1 MLDKPKDDVVETARS
16 RFQRFKDLNSTLR
29 EQAIEDTKFVMGDS
43 DNQWQWPEDV
53 YQNRASVSGKPCL
66 TINVTAQ
73 HCNQI
78 INNIRQNRPS
88 AKISPVDGD
97 ADKKTALILGGMLR
111 SIQSYSNADT
121 AHDIAAEHA
130 VYGGEGFWR
139 VLTEYESEDSF
150 DQVITIKPLINPQL
164 VCIDPD
170 CIEPDR
176 SDAKW
181 GMIFE
186 DLTKEQFRQDY
197 PDTDCS
203 SWVEDPMG
211 WNSKDKVRI
220 AEYFYCEIEPDE
232 LYRLQDGTTLRKSEM
247 PEGIKVEGDYVVTP
261 DGLMIPI
268 VAKRDTKKK
277 VWYWCKLIGGEE
289 KPVDKKVW
297 PGLYLPII
305 CVVGKE
311 INVNGEIVRKGIV
324 RDLKDS
330 ARMVNYSYSAAV
342 ETVAL
347 QNKVPYMAS
356 AESIAGFEDIWGAA
370 NIENRAY
377 LPFNERDMEGNQL
390 SMPQR
395 QPSATM
401 ASAQVQMLQ
410 VSVEQMRA
418 TSGQSSAN
426 FGIKSEAS
434 SGIGIQRLKAQGEI
448 ATFHFPD
455 NLARSLK
462 YEAKVI
468 IDLITKIYDTKR
480 IVRIL
485 GLDGKE
491 SAAVI
496 DPEMQ
501 MPYEE
506 VRGAEGDVEA
516 IFNPT
521 VGRYDIAIDTGPSY
535 QTQRQE
541 AADALTELS
550 NKNPQL
556 MQFAGDILMRSYD
569 FPMADELA
577 DRLAKTI
584 PPELQ
589 DKKDGEPEIPPQVQ
603 QMMDQMGQQME
614 MMSQEMEANAA
625 ALQEKDQAIAAETLK
640 AQQAQAKTL
649 SLQIQL
655 ERDQAIKEIEDAQTQ
670 EGDGNNV
677 GMELAKEQAIDERER
692 MKIDMQQQTALKVE
706 AMKIAGQIRVAKI
719 NARATKAS
727 SNPDEDYEDGMEDEF
742 AFEEPEKKPNPIV
755 EKLMAMHEEVI
766 QQMATR
772 DAILQQMANQ
782 AAQPKN
788 AAITVVKNPDGSFS
802 GQRTEI

>member
-1 MLDKPKDDVVETARS
+1 MLDKPKDAVVETAKA
-16 RFQRFKDLNSTLR
+16 RFQRFKDLNGTLR
-29 EQAIEDTKFVMGDS
+29 EQAVEDTRFVMGDS
-43 DNQWQWPEDV
+43 DNKWQWPEDV

-111 SIQSYSNADT
+111 SIQAYSNADT

-139 VLTEYESEDSF
+139 VITEYESEESF
-150 DQVITIKPLINPQL
+150 DQVITIKPLVNPQL

-197 PDTDCS
+197 PDIDCS
-203 SWVEDPMG
+203 SWVEDPSG

-220 AEYFYCEIEPDE
+220 AEYFYCEIEPDM

-247 PEGIKVEGDYVVTP
+247 PEGIKIEGDYVVTP
-261 DGLMIPI
+261 DGLMLPI

-277 VWYWCKLIGGEE
+277 VWYWCKLIGGED

-297 PGLYLPII
+297 PGQYLPII
-305 CVVGKE
+305 SVVGKE

-356 AESIAGFEDIWGAA
+356 AESIAGFEEIWGAA

-395 QPSATM
+395 QPAATM

-485 GLDGKE
+485 GLDGRE

-496 DPEMQ
+496 DPEMGV
-501 MPYEE
+501 PYEE
-506 VRGAEGDVEA
+506 VKGQADTEVEA
-516 IFNPT
+516 IFNPN

-550 NKNPQL
+550 SKNPQL

-603 QMMDQMGQQME
+603 QMMDQMSQQME
-614 MMSQEMEANAA
+614 MMSKELSESADKLQELQDDHQVKLKELEIKSFEADTKRIQVLGTAMGPEQVQALVMQTMEA
-625 ALQEKDQAIAAETLK
+625 ALATPAPGP
-640 AQQAQAKTL
+640 
-649 SLQIQL
+649 QI
-655 ERDQAIKEIEDAQTQ
+655 
-670 EGDGNNV
+670 
-677 GMELAKEQAIDERER
+677 
-692 MKIDMQQQTALKVE
+692 
-706 AMKIAGQIRVAKI
+706 
-719 NARATKAS
+719 
-727 SNPDEDYEDGMEDEF
+727 YEDVQRFNYGMQ
-742 AFEEPEKKPNPIV
+742 EEEMQPEQ
-755 EKLMAMHEEVI
+755 MDDQMMQEEM
-766 QQMATR
+766 QPESMGEQTLDMSQMVPP
-772 DAILQQMANQ
+772 Q
-782 AAQPKN
+782 
-788 AAITVVKNPDGSFS
+788 
-802 GQRTEI
+802 